1 MKLRQIAHARAGDKG
16 DTANISVIAY
26 NVVDFAHLER
36 HLSADGVKNYFSNP
50 AIREVRRYELP
61 ALSAL
66 NFVLEG
72 ALSGGVTQ
80 SLAMDAHGKCLSS
93 VLLDL
98 EIPDLV

>member
-26 NVVDFAHLER
+26 NAVDFAHLQR
-36 HLSADGVKNYFSNP
+36 YLTADGVKNYFNNP
-50 AIREVRRYELP
+50 SIRAVRRYELP

-66 NFVLEG
+66 NFVIDG

-80 SLAMDAHGKCLSS
+80 SLAMDAHGKCVSS